1 MPMIVVEVQAWWP
14 CEAVAVARHRDSV
27 PKLHVQAAVRGR
39 VVRTGKVFPA
49 GQTYAVVTAVLMMVC
64 LQDGGEVDA
73 ARSLLLQ
80 RFGRQ
85 GEHPNET

>member
-1 MPMIVVEVQAWWP
+1 MQMIVEGVQACWP

-27 PKLHVQAAVRGR
+27 PKLHVRAAELGR

-49 GQTYAVVTAVLMMVC
+49 GQTYAVVTAVLMMVR

-73 ARSLLLQ
+73 ARSPHLQ
-80 RFGRQ
+80 RSGRQ
-85 GEHPNET
+85 REHPNET